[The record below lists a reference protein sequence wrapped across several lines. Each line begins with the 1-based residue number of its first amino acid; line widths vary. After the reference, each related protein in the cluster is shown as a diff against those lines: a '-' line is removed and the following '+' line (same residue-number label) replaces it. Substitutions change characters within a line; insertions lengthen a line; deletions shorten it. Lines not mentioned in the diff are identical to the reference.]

1 MKFKDTKY
9 GDLTGKFYRGD
20 IDVCGLGLTS
30 LEGAPK
36 GVEGDFMCSYNQLTT
51 LKGIPI
57 KVGGFFDC
65 SNNKLTLLK
74 GLKTQIEGSFIS
86 KNNPNP
92 FLEYEY
98 EIRKSNPNI
107 AEQDVAIKMFE
118 KYGSDVIE
126 FYPDLKEIDDIFV
139 L

>member
-20 IDVCGLGLTS
+20 IDVSGLGLTS

-36 GVEGDFMCSYNQLTT
+36 GVEWDFMCSYNQLTT

-57 KVGGFFDC
+57 KVGGNFVCF
-65 SNNKLTLLK
+65 N
-74 GLKTQIEGSFIS
+74 
-86 KNNPNP
+86 NNPNP
-92 FLEYEY
+92 YLEYEY
-98 EIRKSNPNI
+98 EIRRENPDI
-107 AEQDVAIKMFE
+107 TEQEVALKMFD
-118 KYGSDVIE
+118 KYGSDVVE
-126 FYPDLKEIDDIFV
+126 FYPEELKEINDIFI